1 MFAKLLAYNSGL
13 HFAVITGGDIEKL
26 GDKAVPEI
34 DKLFAWCQSTPKG
47 TLIFIDV
54 AEAIFYKRSQMK

>member
-34 DKLFAWCQSTPKG
+34 DKLF
-47 TLIFIDV
+47 
-54 AEAIFYKRSQMK
+54 

>member
-34 DKLFAWCQSTPKG
+34 DKLFAWC
-47 TLIFIDV
+47 
-54 AEAIFYKRSQMK
+54 